1 MSESLSNNRSWSLTR
16 RQAYLVLWDVR
27 ECSYCGETGTSEH
40 GPDGHAWHFD
50 HVIPRAHG
58 GTHDPKN
65 IVKACR
71 SCNIRKG
78 ASLEPI
84 WSPTADVM
92 TAAGTRYGDDD
103 ALLRMFQDY
112 KSKYDWVEKRLV
124 QATNDL
130 DDAIEEI
137 RDLETKLA
145 RAEGLRQVL
154 VKIFGSSEA
163 ITDVLQGLDN
173 EQYLPTA
180 KCIRKRRFKK

>member
-1 MSESLSNNRSWSLTR
+1 
-16 RQAYLVLWDVR
+16 
-27 ECSYCGETGTSEH
+27 
-40 GPDGHAWHFD
+40 
-50 HVIPRAHG
+50 
-58 GTHDPKN
+58 
-65 IVKACR
+65 
-71 SCNIRKG
+71 
-78 ASLEPI
+78 
-84 WSPTADVM
+84 M